1 VYYDIA
7 AKNAPLSSVPFNIAE
22 PAFTNPTDKPYVWPV
37 VFPTSSVGGPTSV
50 SLPTAYNPN
59 LRIPYSMQYSLSL
72 ERQQWDT
79 GFRIAYIGTN
89 TRQGVW
95 AYNINQPVADGR
107 PYVDKA
113 RLFPQYPN
121 IIYTT
126 NGAGHQYN
134 ALTLEAVRPL
144 KRGFRIQAYY
154 TWARDIGDLEDGEQP
169 EDAYDRSRER
179 AVWSDVPTYRFST
192 NLTWMLPVGKGRAVL
207 PNPGRIAGLLVNG
220 WQMGAVYTKERGNF
234 LTPSWTGPDPTGTR
248 QTSSR
253 TPANVTIRPDM
264 LRDPNITDPT
274 VSRWFDA
281 SAFGAP
287 AAGRFGNSA
296 KGMIIGPGVNV
307 MHLSLAK
314 VTTIRERYRVR
325 FEAVATN
332 ALNHPG
338 YMDPNLN
345 VSDPVG
351 VGVITNVLNRSNK
364 IDMQIPRVLQLI

>member
-1 VYYDIA
+1 
-7 AKNAPLSSVPFNIAE
+7 
-22 PAFTNPTDKPYVWPV
+22 
-37 VFPTSSVGGPTSV
+37 
-50 SLPTAYNPN
+50 
-59 LRIPYSMQYSLSL
+59 
-72 ERQQWDT
+72 
-79 GFRIAYIGTN
+79 
-89 TRQGVW
+89 
-95 AYNINQPVADGR
+95 
-107 PYVDKA
+107 
-113 RLFPQYPN
+113 
-121 IIYTT
+121 
-126 NGAGHQYN
+126 
-134 ALTLEAVRPL
+134 
-144 KRGFRIQAYY
+144 
-154 TWARDIGDLEDGEQP
+154 
-169 EDAYDRSRER
+169 
-179 AVWSDVPTYRFST
+179 
-192 NLTWMLPVGKGRAVL
+192 
-207 PNPGRIAGLLVNG
+207 
-220 WQMGAVYTKERGNF
+220 
-234 LTPSWTGPDPTGTR
+234 
-248 QTSSR
+248 
-253 TPANVTIRPDM
+253 M

-364 IDMQIPRVLQLI
+364 IDMQIPRVLQLILRFQF